1 MSFNERTAHVWKQMI
16 DTAHKHGIKVI
27 GIQHPT
33 YHFAD
38 KRKEHVDERSEAFL
52 KEAGYDALINNGEL
66 FDEYPEYFHD
76 PVHLSEA
83 GAHAYAPILKN
94 RSSPFSLGFRK
105 SRFSA
110 MRSAKNSPKCRAG
123 PTHQLLNSKPAF
135 SKYWNN
141 SSGGSAYRLCPVDR
155 Q

>member
-83 GAHAYAPILKN
+83 GPCLCAYTKKTDRVP
-94 RSSPFSLGFRK
+94 SPWAFERAVQCDEVGKKFS
-105 SRFSA
+105 
-110 MRSAKNSPKCRAG
+110 KCRAG
-123 PTHQLLNSKPAF
+123 LLTSFLNSKPAF